1 MFWALVAVSAIAL
14 WLAAAQARVNS
25 GQAGT
30 DQRASGAA
38 QPRLWGV
45 EIGAHASTF
54 LHPAYLGR
62 MRQAGITA
70 LVVDPRRLTLK
81 QLRAT
86 AKAAKGA
93 NLWLIELVPPAHAKA
108 TRSVKAVRVTCRAA
122 RKPAETLCAARV
134 GSIATAI
141 ARSRHGPPGRIAAV
155 RLTGPAQLAKLRGA
169 GSSGSRILA
178 LARLRA
184 HRFATSAWQ
193 DAIGVAATTVS
204 VDLAVTPTGTSKQ
217 RALNA
222 YLRQLAKRPPP
233 PPPSAGCFAS
243 PGACGYPD
251 PAYGNVGVPSGTTL
265 RPSGDI
271 TVNTAGTVV
280 TGLDVTGTITVKAP
294 NVTIKNTRITV
305 NGTGCGPA
313 TACGNAAI
321 YVDCACTVTIS
332 HVELT
337 ANAPTTVEHGIR
349 NTHGGQINV
358 DHVYQHGNIDALCNC
373 GNAVVEDNYSIIHL
387 AISTDHLEN
396 LYTDDATLTARHNT
410 LLNTAP
416 QTANIFANTGN
427 GSGGACRN
435 RLTITDN
442 LFGGGGFTIYPCGN
456 ASSVGTSHMDVER
469 NRFSRCLT
477 SEVQG
482 GGGTWFCASGADSHG
497 YYPRGGSFGS
507 HAAAYCT
514 AAGQI
519 WAGNVWDDNNA
530 TIGC

>member
-1 MFWALVAVSAIAL
+1 VAVSAIAL

-54 LHPAYLGR
+54 LRRTYLGR
-62 MRQAGITA
+62 MRLAGITA

-108 TRSVKAVRVTCRAA
+108 TRSVKAVRATCRAA

-217 RALNA
+217 RALSA

-233 PPPSAGCFAS
+233 PPRRAGCFAS

-251 PAYGNVGVPSGTTL
+251 PAYGNVGVPSGTSLT
-265 RPSGDI
+265 RSGSI
-271 TVNTAGTVV
+271 AVNTAGKVV
-280 TGLDVTGTITVKAP
+280 SGLDVTGTITINAS
-294 NVTIKNTRITV
+294 NVTIKNTRVTV
-305 NGTGCGPA
+305 VGTGCGP
-313 TACGNAAI
+313 TNTCGNAAI
-321 YVDCACTVTIS
+321 RVACACTVNVS

-337 ANAPTTVEHGIR
+337 ANAPTTVEEGIR
-349 NTHGGQINV
+349 NSYGGQLSA
-358 DHVYQHGNIDALCNC
+358 DHVYQHGNVDMLCWCGDAVLR
-373 GNAVVEDNYSIIHL
+373 DNYSFIHL
-387 AISTDHLEN
+387 AIANDHMEN
-396 LYTDDATLTARHNT
+396 LYFDDHTATIDHNT
-410 LLNTAP
+410 FLNPVP
-416 QTANIFANTGN
+416 QTANIFANTNN
-427 GSGGACRN
+427 GSGGACSN
-435 RLTITDN
+435 RLTVTNN
-442 LFGGGGFTIYPCGN
+442 LLAGGGFTIYPCGN
-456 ASSVGTSHMDVER
+456 ASSVGSSMLSFTG
-469 NRFSRCLT
+469 NRIARCKTPEYQGFS
-477 SEVQG
+477 
-482 GGGTWFCASGADSHG
+482 GTWLCTGLAVGSSDGFG
-497 YYPRGGSFGS
+497 YYPRGGSYGHDAFVFCG
-507 HAAAYCT
+507 

-530 TIGC
+530 TVGC